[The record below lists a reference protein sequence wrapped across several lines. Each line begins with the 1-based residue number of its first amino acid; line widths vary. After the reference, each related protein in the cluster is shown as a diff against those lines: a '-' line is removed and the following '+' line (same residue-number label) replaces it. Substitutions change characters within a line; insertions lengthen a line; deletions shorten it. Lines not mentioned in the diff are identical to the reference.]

1 MSAAITVTL
10 VGGLGNQLFAYYA
23 GSALAQHRQVGLVVD
38 TTWAAH
44 GVSIRSFEL
53 DGRWIDPPP
62 AVLSPLW
69 GRSSVGYRALS
80 KALRSSRYTRD
91 LLRIYDSPVI
101 GHDPGLLKQP
111 TGSRIRGYFQSWQL
125 VAAAVEGGAPR
136 RPKLREESSWLVR
149 MRAEAEAEKPLMVH
163 VRRGDYAQ
171 QQFGLLAD
179 PYYEHALK
187 RLREHGLTGPVWVF
201 SDEPERIP
209 VGLRS
214 GARFVTSPVSA
225 HEDLVLMSHGG
236 GNVIANSTF
245 SWWGAWMN
253 PAHVPVVYPDLWFQS
268 GPRIEGLIPPWWIP
282 EAAAW
287 EGS

>member
-1 MSAAITVTL
+1 
-10 VGGLGNQLFAYYA
+10 
-23 GSALAQHRQVGLVVD
+23 
-38 TTWAAH
+38 
-44 GVSIRSFEL
+44 
-53 DGRWIDPPP
+53 
-62 AVLSPLW
+62 
-69 GRSSVGYRALS
+69 
-80 KALRSSRYTRD
+80 
-91 LLRIYDSPVI
+91 
-101 GHDPGLLKQP
+101 
-111 TGSRIRGYFQSWQL
+111 
-125 VAAAVEGGAPR
+125 
-136 RPKLREESSWLVR
+136 
-149 MRAEAEAEKPLMVH
+149 LMVH